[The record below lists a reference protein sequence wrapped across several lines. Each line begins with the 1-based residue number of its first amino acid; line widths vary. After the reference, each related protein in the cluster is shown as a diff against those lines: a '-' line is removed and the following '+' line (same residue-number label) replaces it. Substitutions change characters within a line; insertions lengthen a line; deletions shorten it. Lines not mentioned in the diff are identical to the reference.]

1 MSFWCCFGDQA
12 GSVLMALMSY
22 VLWEVLPYLGMFL
35 AKIWMGMGCVVAV
48 LQVPIF
54 LYRMLAAK
62 PGRDDEDRSIAINQ
76 RWTSPGERG
85 WFTLSDLTYRYG
97 LVLLAFEWNL
107 IT

>member
-1 MSFWCCFGDQA
+1 MGFWCCFGDHIDLA
-12 GSVLMALMSY
+12 T
-22 VLWEVLPYLGMFL
+22 EVLLCLGMFL

-54 LYRMLAAK
+54 LYRMVASK
-62 PGRDDEDRSIAINQ
+62 PGRDDTDRSIPINR

-85 WFTLSDLTYRYG
+85 WFELSDLTYRYG
-97 LVLLAFEWNL
+97 LVLLAFEWNI